1 MRIRCECGREFVT
14 PEHDEAVSFANHAV
28 VGPLGP
34 THVRNRV
41 DLSEAHVCP
50 HCEKGLYFIMTIELT
65 HMADEDR
72 QEFERFMLRYYQR
85 GARIAFPDTPPT
97 C

>member
-14 PEHDEAVSFANHAV
+14 PEHDEAVNFAKQAV

-34 THVRNRV
+34 THVRNRI
-41 DLSEAHVCP
+41 DLSEAHTCP
-50 HCEKGLYFIMTIELT
+50 HCGKNLYFVMTIELT
-65 HMADEDR
+65 HMSTDEKH
-72 QEFERFMLRYYQR
+72 EFERFMLRYYQR
-85 GARIAFPDTPPT
+85 GARVTFPDTPPT